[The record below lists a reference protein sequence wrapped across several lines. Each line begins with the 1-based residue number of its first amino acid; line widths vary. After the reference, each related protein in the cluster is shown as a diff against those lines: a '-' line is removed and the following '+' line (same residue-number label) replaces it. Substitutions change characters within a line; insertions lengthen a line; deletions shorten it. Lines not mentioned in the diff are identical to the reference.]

1 MKSKM
6 ENLSFKKAVIL
17 AGGKGTRLYPITREI
32 PKPLLPVKGKPIL
45 YYAIENLKKHGITE
59 IILSVGYKAEK
70 IADYFGN
77 GANFGVNISYSEEK
91 EPLGTGGAIK
101 LASKN
106 FQEDFVVLNGDN
118 VADFDFYKMQEIH
131 NRNEAKIT
139 IALYPVEDVTQF
151 GIAKIEG
158 EKITKFIEKPKK
170 EEAPSNLNNAG
181 AYIINPKV
189 LEILPD
195 DFFLIE
201 KDCFE
206 KLTQKGV
213 IFAYCHKGY
222 WFPTDDIKK
231 YNLCRKLFNPNP
243 INKCYE
249 RIFIG

>member
-1 MKSKM
+1 VFLTSKKSKV
-6 ENLSFKKAVIL
+6 ENLSLQKAVIL
-17 AGGKGTRLYPITREI
+17 AGGKGTRLYPVTREI
-32 PKPLLPVKGKPIL
+32 PKPLLPVRGKPIL
-45 YYAIENLKKHGITE
+45 YYAIENLKKYGITE
-59 IILSVGYKAEK
+59 IVLSVGYRAKK

-77 GANFGVNISYSEEK
+77 GANFGVNISYSKEK

-106 FQEDFVVLNGDN
+106 FQEDFIVLNGDN
-118 VADFDFYKMQEIH
+118 VANFNFYKMQEIH
-131 NRNEAKIT
+131 NRNKAKIT

-170 EEAPSNLNNAG
+170 EKAPSNLNNAG

-195 DFFLIE
+195 GFSLIE

-206 KLTQKGV
+206 KLTRKGV
-213 IFAYCHKGY
+213 IFAYCHNGY
-222 WFPTDDIKK
+222 WFPIDDIKR
-231 YNLCRKLFNPNP
+231 YNFCKKLFRQNN
-243 INKCYE
+243 
-249 RIFIG
+249 